1 MLKGLSCSDV
11 KTSRS
16 DQLSLSREEQR
27 KAGSRITKQLRTLPK
42 HLVANVLG
50 VLNARVPIVKFIHV
64 KTGLSVDL
72 SFKNKMSV
80 LNTEFIRL
88 CVEADSRI
96 RYVMVGVRYWAARQD
111 LSGGGR
117 GGRTWKITNYA
128 LTLLVIF
135 YLQVGKLADTD
146 LWSGYI

>member
-1 MLKGLSCSDV
+1 MKGISDV
-11 KTSRS
+11 KTSYH
-16 DQLSLSREEQR
+16 QLSLSRDEQR

-42 HLVANVLG
+42 HLVANVHG
-50 VLNARVPIVKFIHV
+50 VLNARVPIVKFIHL

-80 LNTEFIRL
+80 LNTEFMRL
-88 CVEADSRI
+88 CVEADARI
-96 RYVMVGVRYWAARQD
+96 RHIMVGVRYWAARHG

-135 YLQVGKLADTD
+135 YLQVTSVIFSIFVRLNF
-146 LWSGYI
+146 LSFS